1 MKPGNEP
8 VLKPTLSHDF
18 ALPLQEFLEIR
29 TILGERD
36 GVCLPG
42 LERTKKWERHLELA
56 GL

>member
-18 ALPLQEFLEIR
+18 ALQEFLEIR

-36 GVCLPG
+36 GVCLLG